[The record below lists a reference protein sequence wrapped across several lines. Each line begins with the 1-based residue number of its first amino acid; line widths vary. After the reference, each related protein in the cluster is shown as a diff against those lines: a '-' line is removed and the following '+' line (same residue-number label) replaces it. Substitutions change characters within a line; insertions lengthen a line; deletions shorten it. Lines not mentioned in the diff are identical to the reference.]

1 MERWGWEW
9 GSRGPTERQG
19 RTHRR
24 VCQVGILEKRRGI
37 VDIGVGA
44 YIYKGR
50 GAAPQHRIHQGGSRT
65 GWW

>member
-1 MERWGWEW
+1 MGLGVGVQGTHREA
-9 GSRGPTERQG
+9 G

-24 VCQVGILEKRRGI
+24 VCQVGILEMRRGI
-37 VDIGVGA
+37 LDRGVGA

-50 GAAPQHRIHQGGSRT
+50 GAAPQHRIHQGVSRT